1 MPVKCEADAASIA
14 LQHRVG
20 ADLSWS
26 NKEGN
31 PMQRLLICCAV
42 GLALLFGAVAPTP
55 ASAYYYRHH
64 HYRYHHN
71 HHYYNHRSY
80 HRHDYRYW

>member
-1 MPVKCEADAASIA
+1 
-14 LQHRVG
+14 
-20 ADLSWS
+20 
-26 NKEGN
+26 
-31 PMQRLLICCAV
+31 MQRLLICCGV

-55 ASAYYYRHH
+55 ASAYVYRGH

-80 HRHDYRYW
+80 YHHHYRYW